1 MTLRSAAQIEQETE
15 ATRARVSDL
24 LEELRD
30 RISPGVIVDQVLGY
44 TEDGAGKEF
53 VQVLG
58 DQARRNPLACAIIGV
73 GVAWLMMSDRRT
85 LTNGVYATNGSY
97 GTDGSHAGNGSH
109 LGSSALRAA
118 GNAVDAVSGAFDKVS
133 GAFDK
138 VSSVASDVGENAT
151 AGYAATSEATR
162 HFADQVKGKVM
173 SIEEKAMDMARQGR
187 ERINQGRERLTN
199 AGMAAGTRSWDL
211 LTDQPLVTAGIGL
224 AVGAALGAMLPST
237 ETEDELLGTYSDE
250 LKEQAQEV
258 AGEQFEKIKSV
269 AGEQFEKVKSAAEEA
284 ASATKESVQKMSS
297 EMLDDVKAD
306 NAEDDAMVRQAINE
320 TGSYRPTL

>member
-1 MTLRSAAQIEQETE
+1 MTLRSAAQIERETE

-24 LEELRD
+24 LEELRE

-53 VQVLG
+53 VQTLG

-73 GVAWLMMSDRRT
+73 GVAWLMMSDRRM
-85 LTNGVYATNGSY
+85 ATNGGYAPSEGA
-97 GTDGSHAGNGSH
+97 GTGDGM
-109 LGSSALRAA
+109 LKAA
-118 GNAVDAVSGAFDKVS
+118 GNAVEAVSGAFDK
-133 GAFDK
+133 A
-138 VSSVASDVGENAT
+138 SSVATTVSDNAS

-162 HFADQVKGKVM
+162 HFADQVKSKVV
-173 SIEEKAMDMARQGR
+173 SIEERAMDMARQGR
-187 ERINQGRERLTN
+187 ERIAS

-237 ETEDELLGTYSDE
+237 ETEDELLGSYSDE
-250 LKEQAQEV
+250 IKEQAQEV

-269 AGEQFEKVKSAAEEA
+269 AGQA
-284 ASATKESVQKMSS
+284 ASVAKEGVEQLAS
-297 EMLDDVKAD
+297 EMLPDDD
-306 NAEDDAMVRQAINE
+306 GMAEEDAMARQAVAE
-320 TGSYRPTL
+320 VDTTLPRH

>member
-1 MTLRSAAQIEQETE
+1 MTLRSAAQIERETE

-24 LEELRD
+24 LEELRE

-53 VQVLG
+53 VQTLG

-73 GVAWLMMSDRRT
+73 GVAWLMMSDRRM
-85 LTNGVYATNGSY
+85 ATNGGYAPSEGA
-97 GTDGSHAGNGSH
+97 GTGNGM
-109 LGSSALRAA
+109 LKAA
-118 GNAVDAVSGAFDKVS
+118 GNAVEAVSGAFDK
-133 GAFDK
+133 A
-138 VSSVASDVGENAT
+138 SSVATTVSDNAS

-162 HFADQVKGKVM
+162 HFADQVKSKVV
-173 SIEEKAMDMARQGR
+173 SIEERAMDMARQGR
-187 ERINQGRERLTN
+187 ERIAS

-237 ETEDELLGTYSDE
+237 ETEDELLGSYSDE
-250 LKEQAQEV
+250 IKEQAQEV

-269 AGEQFEKVKSAAEEA
+269 AGQA
-284 ASATKESVQKMSS
+284 ASVAKEGVEQLAS
-297 EMLDDVKAD
+297 EMLPDDD
-306 NAEDDAMVRQAINE
+306 GMAEEDAMARQAVAE
-320 TGSYRPTL
+320 VDTTLPRH